1 MIQIN
6 LKNRKRLINLENK
19 FMVAGQEGEGEG
31 MVTELGMDM
40 HTLLYLKW
48 IFNKDLRYSTWNS
61 TQYYLVTWMRGSLG
75 GNEYMYI
82 CMAESLHW
90 G

>member
-1 MIQIN
+1 MN
-6 LKNRKRLINLENK
+6 LKNRKRLIDLENK

-31 MVTELGMDM
+31 MVRELGMDM

-61 TQYYLVTWMRGSLG
+61 AQCYLVTWMRGSLG

>member
-1 MIQIN
+1 MN
-6 LKNRKRLINLENK
+6 LKNRKRLIDLENK

-61 TQYYLVTWMRGSLG
+61 AQYYLVTWMRGSLG